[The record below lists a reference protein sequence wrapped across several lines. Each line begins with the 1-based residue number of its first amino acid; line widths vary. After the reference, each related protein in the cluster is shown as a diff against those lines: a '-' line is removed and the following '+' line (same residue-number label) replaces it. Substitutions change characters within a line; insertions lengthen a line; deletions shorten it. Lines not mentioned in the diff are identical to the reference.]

1 MKNNASNVITLKVD
15 GMTCNN
21 CATGILKHLE
31 KNKIDKV
38 SVNFS
43 LAEVSCSINKK
54 NTKKNIISL
63 IEEIGYKV
71 KKENQKKNKY
81 ERVEILF
88 FISLLFTI
96 PLFSHMFLDSSNILY
111 NPLVQLALCIPVY
124 VIGIIYFGKSA
135 FGSLKIGVPNMDV
148 LIFIGSSAAF
158 FYSIYGWWLFYGTD
172 IVGQYLFFE
181 TSATIITLVLLGNV
195 LEHRSVKQTTT
206 ALREL
211 SEIQNIIAKKVVG
224 DKIIEIKFKDIN
236 VGDILIINNGDIIP
250 IDGKII
256 WGNCTVDESMITG
269 ESLPT
274 SKEIS
279 SEVIGGTIINS
290 GNVKIEVVNVG
301 NNTILSQIIDL
312 VKNAQKD
319 QPEIQKLGDKVSSI
333 FVPIVLIISV
343 STFFISNFFFNISSI
358 DAFLRAVAVLVIS
371 CPCAMGLATPTA
383 IMVGIGRAAKN
394 GILIKGGQTL
404 EKMASIKNIA
414 FDKTGTIT
422 TGDFKINNFNV
433 IEGDEK
439 EIKNIVYNIEKYSSH
454 PIAKSLIKEL
464 DQYSEEID
472 IYNINEENGLGITA
486 HLDGNQYFI
495 GRNISS
501 EKYKKHDVYITKN
514 NILIATINLVDEIKS
529 GTHQVIKDLKNSG
542 YSTILI
548 SGDSKEKCH
557 LVNKELAFNN
567 LFSEQLPK
575 SKLEKIE
582 ELNNQNATM
591 MLGDGINDAPA
602 LAKATIGV
610 SLGNASQ
617 IAIQSSEIILLNK
630 NNLKQLPKALQIG
643 KHTLITIKQN
653 LFWAFSYNIIAI
665 PIACCGYLNPMWA
678 ALFMAFSDVIVIGNS
693 IRLKFKRIF

>member
-71 KKENQKKNKY
+71 KKENQKENKY

-211 SEIQNIIAKKVVG
+211 SEIQNVIAKKVVG

-548 SGDSKEKCH
+548 SGDSKEKCN